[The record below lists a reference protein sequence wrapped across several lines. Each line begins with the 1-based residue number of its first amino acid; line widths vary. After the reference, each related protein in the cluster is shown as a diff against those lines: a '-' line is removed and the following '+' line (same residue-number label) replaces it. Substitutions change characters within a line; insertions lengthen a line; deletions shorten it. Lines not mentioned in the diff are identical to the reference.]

1 MYIKDRARVHG
12 LVIIETNKI
21 FTLYVIISGHANI
34 TIIIAK
40 TCPRI
45 VVIQTYQKLL
55 FAARCPMTRKIF
67 AQSAVYRWI
76 RIAFEIRIIIITV
89 CAIKNEKAGERRIKG
104 CVTSASFDDIIIKS
118 YMVEC
123 VYELRLLNQK
133 FHAH

>member
-1 MYIKDRARVHG
+1 MLDESSIRRRKIFEKFFRETTFFLPTIVVFLGILTMYIKDRARIHG

-67 AQSAVYRWI
+67 A
-76 RIAFEIRIIIITV
+76 
-89 CAIKNEKAGERRIKG
+89 
-104 CVTSASFDDIIIKS
+104 
-118 YMVEC
+118 
-123 VYELRLLNQK
+123 
-133 FHAH
+133 